1 MQAKHHPQP
10 NQTAART
17 ALWRALH
24 LQADP
29 LPHIL
34 EDAIGI
40 KLVSPEKDWEK
51 QPDMDPDFTRRVRLA
66 IVTRTRFM
74 DDLATTHFEAGIN
87 QYIILG
93 SGLDTFAQRRS
104 QQLDGLQIF
113 EIDHPD
119 TLTWKEQRL
128 KELGYTIPPS
138 LHFVPVNFEEQKSWL
153 KALEKSGF
161 DSTQPAFIACTGVSM
176 YLTQEAILDTLK
188 QISRLASGS
197 KLVMTFML
205 PFNLISKTDQPLQQI
220 SIDGAKKSGT
230 PFISFFSPEEAID
243 LANSCHLK
251 EIQIATYED
260 LENIYFIDRSDN
272 LSPADGEIFL
282 MADIG

>member
-10 NQTAART
+10 NQTAVRT

-66 IVTRTRFM
+66 IVTRARFM
-74 DDLATTHFEAGIN
+74 DDLATTHFRAGIN